1 MLTTI
6 LGAGGPIANEL
17 AAILGA
23 ENKPFRLVGRN
34 PKPIGDVEVVAADLS
49 DLAQTVAA
57 VAGSDVVILVAGLK
71 YDVAVWRE
79 LWPRIMTNTIEACQR
94 ADAKLIFF
102 DNVYAYGRVDGPM
115 AESTPYA
122 PSSKKGEVRA
132 EIATALMAHVQAG
145 NLTATIAR
153 AADFYGPNAPN
164 SVPNALVLGPMAK
177 KAAVSWLVNDTV
189 PHSLTFTRDAARGVA
204 MLAERESAWN
214 QVWHLPTTSNPPTG
228 KEFIELAAAEFGVTS
243 KHRVFGR
250 PLLRIGGLFDSNV
263 RGSYEMLYQY
273 DTPYLFDSTKFANEF
288 GFSGT
293 PYAEGV
299 RITADAYKHF
309 V

>member
-34 PKPIGDVEVVAADLS
+34 PKAIGDAEVVVADLS
-49 DLAQTVAA
+49 DPEQTVAA
-57 VAGSDVVILVAGLK
+57 VAGSDVAILVAGLK
-71 YDVAVWRE
+71 YDIAVWRD
-79 LWPRIMTNTIEACQR
+79 LWPRIMANTIEACKR
-94 ADAKLIFF
+94 AAAKLIFF

-115 AESTPYA
+115 VESTPYA

-132 EIATALMAHVQAG
+132 EIATSLMAHVQAG

-177 KAAVSWLVNDTV
+177 KAPVSWLINDAV
-189 PHSLTFTRDAARGVA
+189 PHSLTFTPDAARGVA
-204 MLAERESAWN
+204 MLAERDSTWN

-228 KEFIELAAAEFGVTS
+228 KEFIEMAAADFGVMP
-243 KHRVFGR
+243 KHRVLGR

-273 DTPYLFDSTKFANEF
+273 DSPYFFDSTKFANEF
-288 GFSGT
+288 GFPGT
-293 PYAEGV
+293 SYVQGV
-299 RITADAYKHF
+299 RIAADAYKQG
-309 V
+309 